1 MHSMLFIN
9 PNPFADQKGMTLLE
23 VMVGFVIFTS
33 SLVAILNF
41 VSNQVF
47 LNHISDKNQ
56 QKARLVYDYSSIS
69 ELGAEEQAAM
79 AASRKNLD
87 LSTSSS
93 SLDSYKNRSS
103 ESQLL
108 HTQISVWDRGEA
120 YVWSVFEV
128 K

>member
-1 MHSMLFIN
+1 MLFIN